1 MTQTTMGRMLGDMQ
15 GLGILI
21 VIVGMGVGAWYFI
34 RSAVASGVRAARRD
48 EKPGPPEDGSGS
60 GQG

>member
-1 MTQTTMGRMLGDMQ
+1 MQ